1 MRRAFLGHD
10 PPVEPRLAIPGLVLV
25 AGVLGG
31 LGIVPSYDNVTHR
44 VVALAD
50 TVPWSEA
57 FLPFEMGWPIDA
69 RALRPLSVLLLKAH
83 AAVYGVA
90 EVAPDAL
97 RWARASTE
105 LALFALAARAW
116 LVQVGL
122 KRVASLAALSSLV
135 LAPTLFQAWL
145 LTELDLVGA
154 AFLFAAAA
162 LLWRPDG
169 TRLHAAAAIALLAVP
184 MLLKESTALVAFG
197 FLGGATLLTLREPG
211 PRRTHHLAACITWT
225 VLWAVLVAPMLTGPS
240 TEAATVSLLDKLP
253 LLEHNAVQ
261 LLYLAGLPAAL
272 LLVLAGLATRLPAAA
287 RLTGWA
293 TAALV
298 LLPVTVLYSHYEA
311 VYASPRLTG
320 SAFAALLALGVAL
333 AARGPATVVVA
344 CIAGSWGLLS
354 LAGLFAP
361 TAREDMAS
369 RIFIALAPALHA
381 LAWEAARQLRPL
393 APRAT
398 AALAVCAGWWM
409 AASGFNY
416 TQDWRAR
423 NAADV
428 VGKEHLAGRHLADS
442 LVMFNHYVEFVDPW
456 ALQAAGAEG
465 AHDAHYLLMPAWIGP
480 DDYQRARWLHS
491 PDTGPAAI
499 FDGQQLRWFY
509 WLAPRST
516 MSDRVDAALVGD
528 FAWTRRAVGLFQPIL
543 DGGHNRP
550 EDHRMLAFATEVSPL
565 EGMLEQMAVAELE
578 HQVPFAQLPLMLTEL
593 PRRFLG
599 GLAFVEDHV
608 YEVAVHRFPERPPG
622 DATVPSR
629 RRRHGGRR

>member
-1 MRRAFLGHD
+1 MIR
-10 PPVEPRLAIPGLVLV
+10 PVEPRIAIPGLVLV

-50 TVPWSEA
+50 TVPWSGA

-83 AAVYGVA
+83 AAVFGVA

-97 RWARASTE
+97 RWARASAE
-105 LALFALAARAW
+105 LALFGLAARAW
-116 LVQVGL
+116 LAQLGL
-122 KRVASLAALSSLV
+122 RRVATLAAVSSMV

-145 LTELDLVGA
+145 LTELDLLGA
-154 AFLFAAAA
+154 AFLFAASA
-162 LLWRPDG
+162 LLWRADA
-169 TRLHAAAAIALLAVP
+169 TRLHAALAIALLAVP

-197 FLGGATLLTLREPG
+197 FLGGMTLLTLRESG
-211 PRRTHHLAACITWT
+211 VRRTHHLAACVTWAL
-225 VLWAVLVAPMLTGPS
+225 LWAVLVTPMLTGPS
-240 TEAATVSLLDKLP
+240 TEAATVAFADKLP
-253 LLEHNAVQ
+253 LVEHNAVQ
-261 LLYLAGLPAAL
+261 LLYLVGVPATL
-272 LLVLAGLATRLPAAA
+272 LLVVGGLAARKPALA
-287 RLTGWA
+287 RATGWA
-293 TAALV
+293 TAAMV

-311 VYASPRLTG
+311 VYASPRGTG
-320 SAFAALLALGVAL
+320 AAFAVVLALGLAL
-333 AARGPATVVVA
+333 RARGPGAPVVA

-381 LAWEAARQLRPL
+381 LAWDAARQLRPL

-398 AALAVCAGWWM
+398 GALALCAAWWM
-409 AASGFNY
+409 AASGFNHV
-416 TQDWRAR
+416 QDWRAR

-428 VGKEHLAGRHLADS
+428 VGKEHLAERHLSGS

-465 AHDAHYLLMPAWIGP
+465 AHEAHFLLMPAWVGP
-480 DDYQRARWLHS
+480 DDYQDARWLHS
-491 PDTGPAAI
+491 PGTGPASI

-509 WLAPRST
+509 WLAPRSR

-528 FAWTRRAVGLFQPIL
+528 FTWTRREVGLFQPIV

-565 EGMLEQMAVAELE
+565 EGMLEQMAIAELE
-578 HQVPFAQLPLMLTEL
+578 HEVPFAQVPLMLTEL
-593 PRRFLG
+593 PRRFFG
-599 GLAFVEDHV
+599 GLAFVEDHA

-622 DATVPSR
+622 DATVPPR